1 MNKFQAMAQIMA
13 ILCEDAHLNP
23 KSPVYRIVRQ
33 AVSQRIDIFGPDA
46 TLARVMDRKPQI
58 LNQIKVMIQW
68 QERGRLLPALE
79 F

>member
-13 ILCEDAHLNP
+13 ILCEDAHLNR
-23 KSPVYRIVRQ
+23 KSAVYKIVRQ

-46 TLARVMDRKPQI
+46 TLLHVIDHKPHI
-58 LNQIKVMIQW
+58 LNQIKVLSQW
-68 QERGRLLPALE
+68 QARGRLLPTIE